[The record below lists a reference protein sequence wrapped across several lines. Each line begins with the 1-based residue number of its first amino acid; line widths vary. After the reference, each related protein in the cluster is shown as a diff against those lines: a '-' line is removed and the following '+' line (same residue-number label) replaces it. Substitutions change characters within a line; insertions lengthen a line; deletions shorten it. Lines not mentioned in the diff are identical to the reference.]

1 MLATPAVYISGI
13 GHGIT
18 YISSFSYLKLRITA
32 SKRSFRLAVCHFWYL
47 FGCALSIQLMNERR
61 DLIQINELIGSC
73 ILASSCIVLILLSV
87 MEVCQ
92 YCKIINYKC
101 SLDESIN
108 KANLGKTLVLNR
120 KQLIASFDVS
130 HRPGYAVVQ
139 IRDNQK
145 SPSFWLVF
153 LKLKGAML
161 FSSVIMDYSVRK

>member
-1 MLATPAVYISGI
+1 
-13 GHGIT
+13 
-18 YISSFSYLKLRITA
+18 
-32 SKRSFRLAVCHFWYL
+32 
-47 FGCALSIQLMNERR
+47 MNERR
-61 DLIQINELIGSC
+61 ELTLINELIGGC
-73 ILASSCIVLILLSV
+73 ILASSCIVLVLLTV

-92 YCKIINYKC
+92 YCKTINYKC

-120 KQLIASFDVS
+120 KQLIASFDAS

-145 SPSFWLVF
+145 SPSFWLVL

-161 FSSVIMDYSVRK
+161 FSSVIMDYSVSICSFRNLSYTRLISLRSSKFFLQLKARCL